1 MNKKT
6 NPERVRGKY
15 YGMETLF
22 VGATDKPIEETD
34 IIPRL
39 LRERRRRRNLP
50 KLVVEIDADLLPYF
64 VDAEAVNDA
73 LRLVVAASNVRVR

>member
-1 MNKKT
+1 MNRKT

-22 VGATDKPIEETD
+22 AGAVDKPIEETD

-39 LRERRRRRNLP
+39 LRERRQRRIP
-50 KLVVEIDADLLPYF
+50 HKLVVEIDADLLPYF
-64 VDAEAVNDA
+64 TSAEAVNDA
-73 LRLVVAASNVRVR
+73 LRLVVEAANNR